1 MMSQKDC
8 SSQGC
13 IAAESCF
20 SKLVYKS
27 TDMSLIMQC
36 PLCCRGFL
44 GLVLF
49 KSILEIIYDN
59 DFKYES
65 FILFYNFIG
74 GGGEGGGG
82 GGGGVKLIQ
91 IWCEH

>member
-1 MMSQKDC
+1 
-8 SSQGC
+8 
-13 IAAESCF
+13 
-20 SKLVYKS
+20 
-27 TDMSLIMQC
+27 MSLIMQC
-36 PLCCRGFL
+36 ALCCRGFL

-65 FILFYNFIG
+65 FVLFYNFI
-74 GGGEGGGG
+74 
-82 GGGGVKLIQ
+82 GGGVKLIQ

>member
-13 IAAESCF
+13 IGAESCF
-20 SKLVYKS
+20 IKLVCKS

-36 PLCCRGFL
+36 ALCCRGFL

-49 KSILEIIYDN
+49 KRILEIIYDN

-65 FILFYNFIG
+65 FVLFYNFI
-74 GGGEGGGG
+74 
-82 GGGGVKLIQ
+82 GGGVKLIQ

>member
-13 IAAESCF
+13 IAAES
-20 SKLVYKS
+20 
-27 TDMSLIMQC
+27 LIMQC
-36 PLCCRGFL
+36 ALCYRGFL
-44 GLVLF
+44 GLALF

-65 FILFYNFIG
+65 FVLFYNFI
-74 GGGEGGGG
+74 
-82 GGGGVKLIQ
+82 GGGVKLIQ
-91 IWCEH
+91 IWCEHQLKTDRNCT